1 MNKVKINVWQ
11 IGMIICIG
19 VFLTVLSN
27 IAWADGHLQ
36 IKEKEQKLVL
46 KGKISEALGEYDAHL
61 KGAVEY
67 LVCGPNGKEYE
78 SIIVVDA
85 TAKEI
90 YDALEKLGVAV
101 GTPPSYDE
109 EKEEPIPATGTEF
122 LIYAEWKIQSPDF
135 KDADFKD
142 KEYLVKRV
150 RAEDLIFNVKTQKPM
165 SRVAWI
171 YSGSRVVADLDSD
184 DEDATIPQAFMS
196 NDLVALKR
204 FDASALFQNPL
215 LEAEEENIYKKND
228 ALLPKLGTPVM
239 LTIEVNRKMQL
250 FVLIS
255 GKVQG
260 VGFRN
265 FTQMNA
271 KQLGINGYAKNLP
284 NGKVEVVAEAD
295 KARLDALVALIEKG
309 PRFARVDSLKVDERP
324 FTGEYKT
331 FGIRY

>member
-1 MNKVKINVWQ
+1 MKKVKIKVWQ
-11 IGMIICIG
+11 IGTIICIG
-19 VFLTVLSN
+19 VFLITLSN
-27 IAWADGHLQ
+27 IGWVDGHLQ

-67 LVCGPNGKEYE
+67 LVCGHNGKEYE
-78 SIIVVDA
+78 SIVVVNA

-90 YDALEKLGVAV
+90 YEALEKLGVAV
-101 GTPPSYDE
+101 GTPPGYDE
-109 EKEEPIPATGTEF
+109 EKDEPTPPTGTEF
-122 LIYAEWKIQSPDF
+122 IISVEWKDG
-135 KDADFKD
+135 D
-142 KEYLVKRV
+142 KTKKV
-150 RAEDLIFNVKTQKPM
+150 RAEELVFNVKTKKTMRQ
-165 SRVAWI
+165 VAWI

-184 DEDATIPQAFMS
+184 DEDAMIPQAFMS
-196 NDLVALKR
+196 NDLVALRR

-215 LEAEEENIYKKND
+215 PESEEENIYKKND
-228 ALLPKLGTPVM
+228 ALMPKLGTPVM
-239 LTIEVNRKMQL
+239 LTIEVNRKIQL

-284 NGKVEVVAEAD
+284 NGKVEVVAEGD
-295 KARLDALVALIEKG
+295 KSQLDALVALLKKG
-309 PRFARVDSLKVDERP
+309 PRFARVDSLDADERP

>member
-1 MNKVKINVWQ
+1 MKQMKTYTWKVAIKIY
-11 IGMIICIG
+11 IGICFIALGNIG
-19 VFLTVLSN
+19 
-27 IAWADGHLQ
+27 WADGHLQ
-36 IKEKEQKLVL
+36 IMEKEKQIVL

-67 LVCGPNGKEYE
+67 LVCGRNGKEYE

-101 GTPPSYDE
+101 GTPPGYDE
-109 EKEEPIPATGTEF
+109 EKDEPTPPKGTA
-122 LIYAEWKIQSPDF
+122 LIISVEWKDGDTA
-135 KDADFKD
+135 KK
-142 KEYLVKRV
+142 V
-150 RAEDLIFNVKTQKPM
+150 RAEELIFNVKTQKPM
-165 SRVAWI
+165 QQVAWI
-171 YSGSRVVADLDSD
+171 YSGSRIVSDLDSD
-184 DEDATIPQAFMS
+184 DEDAMIPQAFMS
-196 NDLVALKR
+196 NDIVALKR

-215 LEAEEENIYKKND
+215 PESEEENIYKKND
-228 ALLPKLGTPVM
+228 ALLPKLGTPVI
-239 LTIEVNRKMQL
+239 LTIEVNPKMQL
-250 FVLIS
+250 FVLIE

-284 NGKVEVVAEAD
+284 NGKVEVVAEGD
-295 KARLDALVALIEKG
+295 KAQLDALVALLKKG
-309 PRFARVDSLKVDERP
+309 PRYARVDSLHVDERP
-324 FTGEYKT
+324 FTGEYET

>member
-1 MNKVKINVWQ
+1 MNTVKTCTWQ
-11 IGMIICIG
+11 VKTVVYIG
-19 VFLTVLSN
+19 VCLIALSS

-36 IKEKEQKLVL
+36 IKEKEQQLVL

-67 LVCGPNGKEYE
+67 LVCGHNGKEYE
-78 SIIVVDA
+78 SIVVVDA

-90 YDALEKLGVAV
+90 YEALEKLGVAV
-101 GTPPSYDE
+101 GTPPGYDE
-109 EKEEPIPATGTEF
+109 EKDEPTPPKGTEF
-122 LIYAEWKIQSPDF
+122 LFYVEW
-135 KDADFKD
+135 KDADTAK
-142 KEYLVKRV
+142 KV
-150 RAEDLIFNVKTQKPM
+150 RAEELIYNIKTQKPM
-165 SRVAWI
+165 QQVAWI

-184 DEDATIPQAFMS
+184 DEDAMIPQAFMS

-215 LEAEEENIYKKND
+215 PESEEENIYKKND
-228 ALLPKLGTPVM
+228 ALMPKLGTPVM

-284 NGKVEVVAEAD
+284 NGKVEVVAEGD
-295 KARLDALVALIEKG
+295 KAQLDALVALLKKG
-309 PRFARVDSLKVDERP
+309 PRFARVDSLDVDERS

>member
-1 MNKVKINVWQ
+1 MKEVKICTWQ
-11 IGMIICIG
+11 VKIIIYIG
-19 VFLTVLSN
+19 VCLIALSS
-27 IAWADGHLQ
+27 ITWADGHLQ
-36 IKEKEQKLVL
+36 VKEKEKKLVL
-46 KGKISEALGEYDAHL
+46 KGKISEALGEYEAHL

-67 LVCGPNGKEYE
+67 LVCGHNGKEYE
-78 SIIVVDA
+78 SIVVVNA

-90 YDALEKLGVAV
+90 YEALEKLDVAV
-101 GTPPSYDE
+101 GTPPGYDE
-109 EKEEPIPATGTEF
+109 EKDEPTPPTGTEF
-122 LIYAEWKIQSPDF
+122 IISVEWKDG
-135 KDADFKD
+135 D
-142 KEYLVKRV
+142 KTKKV
-150 RAEDLIFNVKTQKPM
+150 RAEELVLNVKTKKPM
-165 SRVAWI
+165 RQVAWI

-184 DEDATIPQAFMS
+184 DEDAMIPQAFMS
-196 NDLVALKR
+196 NDLVALRR

-215 LEAEEENIYKKND
+215 PESEEENIYKKND

-239 LTIEVNRKMQL
+239 LTIEVNRKIQM

-284 NGKVEVVAEAD
+284 NGQVEVVAEGD
-295 KARLDALVALIEKG
+295 KSQLDALVAFLKKG
-309 PRFARVDSLKVDERP
+309 PRFARVDSLDIDERP

>member
-1 MNKVKINVWQ
+1 MQKVKTVVY
-11 IGMIICIG
+11 IG
-19 VFLTVLSN
+19 VCLIALSN
-27 IAWADGHLQ
+27 IAWADGHLEVK
-36 IKEKEQKLVL
+36 KEEKKLVL
-46 KGKISEALGEYDAHL
+46 KGKISEALGEYDEHL

-67 LVCGPNGKEYE
+67 LVCGHNGKEYE
-78 SIIVVDA
+78 SIVVVDA

-90 YDALEKLGVAV
+90 YEALEKLGVAV
-101 GTPPSYDE
+101 GTPPGYDE
-109 EKEEPIPATGTEF
+109 EKDEPTPPKGTEF
-122 LIYAEWKIQSPDF
+122 LMYVEWKDGDTA
-135 KDADFKD
+135 KK
-142 KEYLVKRV
+142 V
-150 RAEDLIFNVKTQKPM
+150 RAEELIANVKTQKPM
-165 SRVAWI
+165 QQVAWV

-184 DEDATIPQAFMS
+184 DEDAMIPQAFMS
-196 NDLVALKR
+196 NDIVALKR

-215 LEAEEENIYKKND
+215 PESEEENIYKKND
-228 ALLPKLGTPVM
+228 ALMPKLGTPVM

-265 FTQMNA
+265 FTRMNA

-295 KARLDALVALIEKG
+295 KSQLDALIALLKQG
-309 PRFARVDSLKVDERP
+309 PRFARVDSLEVDERP
-324 FTGEYKT
+324 FTGEYET

>member
-1 MNKVKINVWQ
+1 MQKVKTCAWQ
-11 IGMIICIG
+11 VKTVVYIG
-19 VFLTVLSN
+19 VCLIALSS

-67 LVCGPNGKEYE
+67 LVCGHNGKEYE
-78 SIIVVDA
+78 SIVVVNA

-90 YDALEKLGVAV
+90 YEALETLGVAV
-101 GTPPSYDE
+101 GTPPGYDE
-109 EKEEPIPATGTEF
+109 EKDEPTPPTGTEF
-122 LIYAEWKIQSPDF
+122 IISVEWKDG
-135 KDADFKD
+135 D
-142 KEYLVKRV
+142 KTKKV
-150 RAEDLIFNVKTQKPM
+150 RAEELVFNVKTKKPM
-165 SRVAWI
+165 RPVAWI

-184 DEDATIPQAFMS
+184 DEDAMIPQSFMS
-196 NDLVALKR
+196 NDLVALRR

-215 LEAEEENIYKKND
+215 PESEEENIYKKND
-228 ALLPKLGTPVM
+228 ALMPKLGTPVT
-239 LTIEVNRKMQL
+239 LTIEVNRKMQM

-284 NGKVEVVAEAD
+284 NGQVEVVAEGD
-295 KARLDALVALIEKG
+295 KSQLDALVAFLKKG
-309 PRFARVDSLKVDERP
+309 PRFARVDFLNIEERP

>member
-1 MNKVKINVWQ
+1 MNTVKTYVWQVKIIVY
-11 IGMIICIG
+11 IGIYLVM
-19 VFLTVLSN
+19 LSN

-67 LVCGPNGKEYE
+67 LVCGHNGKEYE
-78 SIIVVDA
+78 SIVVVDA

-90 YDALEKLGVAV
+90 YEALEKLGVAV
-101 GTPPSYDE
+101 GTPPGYDE
-109 EKEEPIPATGTEF
+109 EKDEPTPPKGTEF
-122 LIYAEWKIQSPDF
+122 LFYVEWKDGDTA
-135 KDADFKD
+135 KK
-142 KEYLVKRV
+142 V

-184 DEDATIPQAFMS
+184 DEDAMIPQAFMS
-196 NDLVALKR
+196 NDIVALKR

-215 LEAEEENIYKKND
+215 PESEEENIYKKND
-228 ALLPKLGTPVM
+228 ALMPTLGTPVM
-239 LTIEVNRKMQL
+239 LTIEVNRKIQL

-271 KQLGINGYAKNLP
+271 KQLSINGYAKNLP
-284 NGKVEVVAEAD
+284 NGKVEVVAEGD
-295 KARLDALVALIEKG
+295 KAQLDALVALLKKG
-309 PRFARVDSLKVDERP
+309 PRFARVDSLDVDERP

>member
-1 MNKVKINVWQ
+1 MKQMKTYTWKVAIKIY
-11 IGMIICIG
+11 IGICFIALGNIG
-19 VFLTVLSN
+19 
-27 IAWADGHLQ
+27 WADGHLQ
-36 IKEKEQKLVL
+36 IMEKEKQIVL

-67 LVCGPNGKEYE
+67 LVCGRNGKEYE

-101 GTPPSYDE
+101 GTPPGYDE
-109 EKEEPIPATGTEF
+109 EKDEPTPPKGTA
-122 LIYAEWKIQSPDF
+122 LIISVEWKDGDTA
-135 KDADFKD
+135 KK
-142 KEYLVKRV
+142 V
-150 RAEDLIFNVKTQKPM
+150 RAEELIFNVKTQKPM
-165 SRVAWI
+165 QQVAWI
-171 YSGSRVVADLDSD
+171 YSGSRIVSDLDSD
-184 DEDATIPQAFMS
+184 DEDAMIPQAFMS
-196 NDLVALKR
+196 NDIVALKR

-215 LEAEEENIYKKND
+215 PESEEENIYKKND
-228 ALLPKLGTPVM
+228 ALMPKLGTPVI
-239 LTIEVNRKMQL
+239 LTIEVNPKMQL
-250 FVLIS
+250 FVLIE

-284 NGKVEVVAEAD
+284 NGKVEVVAEGD
-295 KARLDALVALIEKG
+295 KAQLDALVALLKKG
-309 PRFARVDSLKVDERP
+309 PRYARVDSLHVDERP
-324 FTGEYKT
+324 FTAEYKT

>member
-11 IGMIICIG
+11 IGIIICIS
-19 VFLTVLSN
+19 VFLIVLSS
-27 IAWADGHLQ
+27 IGWADGHLQ
-36 IKEKEQKLVL
+36 IQEKEQKLVL
-46 KGKISEALGEYDAHL
+46 KGKISEALGEYDEHL

-67 LVCGPNGKEYE
+67 LVCGRNGKQYE

-90 YDALEKLGVAV
+90 YDALDKLWVKT
-101 GTPPSYDE
+101 GTPPGYDE
-109 EKEEPIPATGTEF
+109 EKDEPTPPTGTEV
-122 LIYAEWKIQSPDF
+122 LIYAEWKDGDET
-135 KDADFKD
+135 KK
-142 KEYLVKRV
+142 V
-150 RAEDLIFNVKTQKPM
+150 RAEELIFNVKTQKTM
-165 SRVAWI
+165 SHVTWI
-171 YSGSRVVADLDSD
+171 YSGSRIVADLDSD
-184 DEDATIPQAFMS
+184 DEDAMMPQAFMS
-196 NDLVALKR
+196 NDIVALKR

-215 LEAEEENIYKKND
+215 PESEEENIYKKND
-228 ALLPKLGTPVM
+228 ALLPKLGTPVT

-284 NGKVEVVAEAD
+284 NGKVEVIAEGD
-295 KARLDALVALIEKG
+295 KSQLEALVALLKKG
-309 PRFARVDSLKVDERP
+309 PRFASVDSLEVDERP
-324 FTGEYKT
+324 FTGEYKA

>member
-1 MNKVKINVWQ
+1 MKKVKINVWQ
-11 IGMIICIG
+11 IGTIICIG
-19 VFLTVLSN
+19 AFLMILSN
-27 IAWADGHLQ
+27 IGWVDGHLE

-67 LVCGPNGKEYE
+67 LVCGHNGKEYE
-78 SIIVVDA
+78 SIVVVNA

-90 YDALEKLGVAV
+90 YEALEKLGVAV
-101 GTPPSYDE
+101 GTPPGYDE
-109 EKEEPIPATGTEF
+109 EKDEPTPPKGTEF
-122 LIYAEWKIQSPDF
+122 LISVEWKDG
-135 KDADFKD
+135 D
-142 KEYLVKRV
+142 KAKKV
-150 RAEDLIFNVKTQKPM
+150 RAEELVFNVKTQKPM
-165 SRVAWI
+165 RQVAWV

-184 DEDATIPQAFMS
+184 DEDAMIPQAFMS
-196 NDLVALKR
+196 NDLVALRR

-215 LEAEEENIYKKND
+215 PESEEENIYKKND
-228 ALLPKLGTPVM
+228 ALMPKLGTPVT

-284 NGKVEVVAEAD
+284 NGQVEVVAEGD
-295 KARLDALVALIEKG
+295 KSQLYALVAFLKKG
-309 PRFARVDSLKVDERP
+309 PRFARVDFLNIEERP
-324 FTGEYKT
+324 FTGGYKT
-331 FGIRY
+331 FDIQY